1 MKTKLT
7 ALDIASWGGFMV
19 FATSS
24 IITPICLPEIS
35 KTLSTTLSEGGG
47 MEAARS
53 FLIVV
58 VILLAGVSAHKW
70 GKKRFITLG
79 QYVLAAGLL
88 MASLSQNYPM
98 FIASLMVTGIG
109 GGFTEAIINPLVVDI
124 HPDDSGRYLNIT
136 NAFYPIGV
144 MISALLF
151 GELLTLGYSWRF
163 MFRIA
168 AAGTLAIG
176 LVFSNS
182 RFPSARNSERSAG
195 KVIAGILGLW
205 DFWLFAAAIFLGAG
219 IESGFTFWSRSYVET
234 YLKDLPRAGAI
245 AVVVFAGTMAA
256 GRLLAAKVSKTVS
269 LKTILMCSALL
280 GIGVSSII
288 PFAESLLWFYAFLA
302 LAGIAA
308 ASFWPTILA
317 EAANYLKVDSTILFV
332 LLACAGIAGFG
343 FTPWTMGVI
352 GDRIHLRAGFFVI
365 PGFFT
370 ILVLVFAMEWRRNR
384 KKSLLIQ

>member
-317 EAANYLKVDSTILFV
+317 EAANYLKVDSTILFI
-332 LLACAGIAGFG
+332 LLACFGIAGFG
-343 FTPWTMGVI
+343 LTPWAMGVI

-370 ILVLVFAMEWRRNR
+370 ILVLVFAMEWWRTR
-384 KKSLLIQ
+384 KKSKRIQ